1 MSSLS
6 LCASV
11 VQRPLAESFDT
22 VFEALTIRISKIPGG
37 TRVYEITVEGR
48 FSAAHNLRD
57 YQGDCERLHG
67 HNYQVR
73 ATVRVQG
80 LGADGL
86 GVDFRELKAA
96 LDEILREL
104 DHHYL
109 NQDVAEFG
117 EGKLNPTTENLARFV
132 FDRLAGKALA
142 NGARGARVTVWE
154 SPGCSVTY
162 CGEDGD

>member
-1 MSSLS
+1 M
-6 LCASV
+6 
-11 VQRPLAESFDT
+11 
-22 VFEALTIRISKIPGG
+22 
-37 TRVYEITVEGR
+37 YEITVEES

-73 ATVRVQG
+73 ATVRVAQ

-96 LDEILREL
+96 LGAVLEGL

-109 NQDVAEFG
+109 NEDVAEFA
-117 EGKLNPTTENLARFV
+117 EGKMNPTTENLAKYV
-132 FDRLAGKALA
+132 FDQLTGAKLA
-142 NGARGARVTVWE
+142 NGARPRAVKVWE
-154 SPGCSVTY
+154 SPGCAVTY
-162 CGEDGD
+162 FGEDGT